1 MPNFTVKFIK
11 DNGSN
16 KTPTIETFKNKTLTQ
31 LRNLF
36 NKRQGMPAKLFV
48 NNKKYRVNQDGYKY
62 FQILRVGKTADIM
75 IARVHEYDIQI
86 LTDDTL
92 EIDMISAILPSL
104 IAADKKR
111 REIV

>member
-1 MPNFTVKFIK
+1 
-11 DNGSN
+11 
-16 KTPTIETFKNKTLTQ
+16 
-31 LRNLF
+31 
-36 NKRQGMPAKLFV
+36 
-48 NNKKYRVNQDGYKY
+48 
-62 FQILRVGKTADIM
+62 M